1 MMNGGK
7 IMDKPLVTI
16 TYKTA
21 DGKRIRLEVSIE
33 VKELLEQSDRRSR
46 SQGRQERR
54 CHTEYVEGLTDTTTV
69 LPQEDFADLI
79 YRMDSYNRLYA
90 AMETLSAVQQR
101 RVLLH
106 YFCGFSYRRIAVIEG
121 VSPAAVSQSVAQ
133 ARKALGKLLN
143 K

>member
-16 TYKTA
+16 EYKTA
-21 DGKRIRLEVSIE
+21 DGKRIRLEVSIK
-33 VKELLEQSDRRSR
+33 VKELLEQSDRQIR
-46 SQGRQERR
+46 SQRRQDRR
-54 CHTEYVEGLTDTTTV
+54 RHTEYIDGLTDTTTV

-79 YRMDSYNRLYA
+79 YRMDSYKRLYA
-90 AMETLSAVQQR
+90 TMERLSEVQQR

-106 YFCGFSYRRIAVIEG
+106 YFCGLSYNKIAEMEG

-133 ARKALGKLLN
+133 ARKALGKLLTR
-143 K
+143 